1 MSARIVNEDDLGRQR
16 AVRMNVTA
24 LLVDL
29 CRQELKRAVSPDDN
43 LLEDGLTINRAL
55 RIIDRFWRETSIE
68 LDVNSFYLWP
78 SPQALARAI
87 ENGAYLNLPKI
98 IEIRK
103 GSTDKTLI
111 VFAGG
116 LSCFLEVQDFIQR
129 LHFPGRI
136 LGMSLTPFDNT
147 SRDPAVVEDEI
158 HTCIT
163 ALREASIPGPYC
175 LMGYSFGGVLALE
188 LARALK
194 DSGQDVAF
202 LGLIDTPQSE
212 YIWPLAVWSRFML
225 KRLTR
230 RLKTVKPRLDP
241 AAIPPDRH
249 TRRDGGLPISTR
261 WTKITAR
268 AAGIPAYFRPFLFR
282 FRDPRHP
289 HYPTMAPQWIGNYP
303 PSYDRM
309 ARQLLRMKGLY
320 RPRLYTGRLTFYRA
334 LGGSPIDCDPK
345 TIWEA
350 FLPGAE
356 WIDMRGNHQSI
367 VIGRNAETLARD
379 LDWRLDECLR
389 CPSGQC
395 AK

>member
-29 CRQELKRAVSPDDN
+29 CRQELKRAVLPDDN

-55 RIIDRFWRETSIE
+55 RIIDRFWRETAIE

-78 SPQALARAI
+78 SPQALALAI
-87 ENGAYLNLPKI
+87 ENGSYLNLPKI

-103 GSTDKTLI
+103 GCADKTLI

-116 LSCFLEVQDFIQR
+116 LSCFLEIQDFIQR

-136 LGMSLTPFDNT
+136 LGMSLTPFDSSN
-147 SRDPAVVEDEI
+147 RDPAVVADEI
-158 HTCIT
+158 RTCLS
-163 ALREASIPGPYC
+163 ALKDAGIPGPYC

-188 LARALK
+188 LATAM
-194 DSGQDVAF
+194 QDAGEEIAF

-212 YIWPLAVWSRFML
+212 YNWPLSVWLSFML

-230 RLKTVKPRLDP
+230 RLKTAKPRLAP
-241 AAIPPDRH
+241 SVIPTPGQS
-249 TRRDGGLPISTR
+249 RRDGGLSIRHP
-261 WTKITAR
+261 WMAITIR
-268 AAGIPAYFRPFLFR
+268 AAGIATYFRPFLFR
-282 FRDPRHP
+282 FRDPRDP
-289 HYPTMAPQWIGNYP
+289 DYPTMAPQWIGNYP
-303 PSYDRM
+303 PGYDRM

-320 RPRLYTGRLTFYRA
+320 RPKRYTGPLTFYRA

-350 FLPGAE
+350 FLPGAA

-379 LDWRLDECLR
+379 LDQRLNECLR
-389 CPSGQC
+389 CPSDQLT
-395 AK
+395 K

>member
-1 MSARIVNEDDLGRQR
+1 
-16 AVRMNVTA
+16 MNLTA

-78 SPQALARAI
+78 SPKALARAV
-87 ENGAYLNLPKI
+87 ENGSYLNLPKI

-103 GSTDKTLI
+103 GCTDKTLI

-116 LSCFLEVQDFIQR
+116 LSCFLEIQDFIQR

-136 LGMSLTPFDNT
+136 LGMSLTPFDNS

-158 HTCIT
+158 RTCLT
-163 ALREASIPGPYC
+163 ALKDAGIPGPYC
-175 LMGYSFGGVLALE
+175 LIGYSFGGVLALE
-188 LARALK
+188 LARAMK
-194 DSGQDVAF
+194 DADLEVTF

-212 YIWPLAVWSRFML
+212 YNWPLSVWLRFML

-230 RLKTVKPRLDP
+230 RLKTTRYRLDP
-241 AAIPPDRH
+241 TAIPPPRQSG
-249 TRRDGGLPISTR
+249 RDGGLSTR
-261 WTKITAR
+261 HPWTAIAIR
-268 AAGIPAYFRPFLFR
+268 AAGIASYFRPFLFR
-282 FRDPRHP
+282 FRNPRHP
-289 HYPTMAPQWIGNYP
+289 NYPTMAPQWIGNYP
-303 PSYDRM
+303 PGYDRM

-320 RPRLYTGRLTFYRA
+320 RPRLYTGALTFYRA

-345 TIWEA
+345 TLWEA
-350 FLPGAE
+350 FLPDAE
-356 WIDMRGNHQSI
+356 WIDLRGNHQSI

-379 LDWRLDECLR
+379 LDHRLDKCLSR
-389 CPSGQC
+389 PSDQC

>member
-16 AVRMNVTA
+16 AVPMNVTA

-55 RIIDRFWRETSIE
+55 RIIDRFWRETAIE

-78 SPQALARAI
+78 SPQALALAI
-87 ENGAYLNLPKI
+87 ENGSYLNLPKI

-103 GSTDKTLI
+103 GCTDKTLI

-116 LSCFLEVQDFIQR
+116 LSCFLEIQDFIQR
-129 LHFPGRI
+129 LQFPGRI
-136 LGMSLTPFDNT
+136 LGMSLTPFDN
-147 SRDPAVVEDEI
+147 SSCDPAVVEDEI
-158 HTCIT
+158 RTCLT
-163 ALREASIPGPYC
+163 ALKDAGIPGPYC

-194 DSGQDVAF
+194 DSGEEVAF

-212 YIWPLAVWSRFML
+212 YIWPLSVWSRFML

-230 RLKTVKPRLDP
+230 RLKTAKPRLAP
-241 AAIPPDRH
+241 SVIPPPQQSGD
-249 TRRDGGLPISTR
+249 DGGLSIRHPRI
-261 WTKITAR
+261 KITAR
-268 AAGIPAYFRPFLFR
+268 AAGIASYFRPFLFR
-282 FRDPRHP
+282 FRDPRDP
-289 HYPTMAPQWIGNYP
+289 DYPTMAPQWIGNYP
-303 PSYDRM
+303 PGYDRM

-320 RPRLYTGRLTFYRA
+320 RPRLYTGPLTFYRA

-345 TIWEA
+345 SIWEA

-379 LDWRLDECLR
+379 LDHRLNECLR
-389 CPSGQC
+389 RPSG
-395 AK
+395 